1 MESKKYLKTKLT
13 DQLID
18 WIEKRIFL
26 MLSVNCTLQREN
38 QMNSISERDGMG
50 KRQDLVK

>member
-18 WIEKRIFL
+18 WIEKIIFL
-26 MLSVNCTLQREN
+26 MISVKCTLNATRKSNEFD
-38 QMNSISERDGMG
+38 IRKGCEG
-50 KRQDLVK
+50 